1 MLLSVQQKYI
11 LEILRQVEKQDEA
24 RDGGDAGETEE

>member
-11 LEILRQVEKQDEA
+11 LEILRQVERRDEA
-24 RDGGDAGETEE
+24 RGGPDAGETEE